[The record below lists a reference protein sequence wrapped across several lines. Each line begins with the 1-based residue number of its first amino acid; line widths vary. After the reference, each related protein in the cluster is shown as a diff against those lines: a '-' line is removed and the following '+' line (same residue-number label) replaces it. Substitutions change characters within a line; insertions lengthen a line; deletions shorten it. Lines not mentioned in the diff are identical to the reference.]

1 MNSRVYDLG
10 WKLTM
15 KTYHVKVQREKY
27 TIIFRKYKYLQY
39 FIWKYAILRDFDFDI
54 ILLHPNFQKI
64 LTETGLIFMKA
75 QLKCTSLIIVI
86 FKK

>member
-15 KTYHVKVQREKY
+15 KTYHVKVQRENF

-54 ILLHPNFQKI
+54 IFLHPNFQKI
-64 LTETGLIFMKA
+64 HITNNRNFQKIAT
-75 QLKCTSLIIVI
+75 
-86 FKK
+86 

>member
-10 WKLTM
+10 LKLPM
-15 KTYHVKVQREKY
+15 KTYHVKVQREKF
-27 TIIFRKYKYLQY
+27 TINFRKY

-75 QLKCTSLIIVI
+75 QLKYTSPIIVI